1 MRQTIQFISVA
12 LILAVLITACNS
24 SSDQQPS
31 ESENIVSVSSESAFF
46 QSLAERCGDVYF
58 GDSVYPDDPE
68 HELYGAELKM
78 TIESCTDNEIRIPFQ
93 VNEDRSRT
101 WILTL
106 SDEGLLFKHDHR
118 YDDGTPHDL
127 TNYGGWSAAGGS
139 PTKMSFPADSETT
152 EMLPEAATNVW
163 TMELDLENNQ
173 FTYFLERHSQ
183 PRYKAAFSLN

>member
-93 VNEDRSRT
+93 VNEDRS
-101 WILTL
+101 
-106 SDEGLLFKHDHR
+106 
-118 YDDGTPHDL
+118 
-127 TNYGGWSAAGGS
+127 
-139 PTKMSFPADSETT
+139 
-152 EMLPEAATNVW
+152 
-163 TMELDLENNQ
+163 
-173 FTYFLERHSQ
+173 
-183 PRYKAAFSLN
+183 